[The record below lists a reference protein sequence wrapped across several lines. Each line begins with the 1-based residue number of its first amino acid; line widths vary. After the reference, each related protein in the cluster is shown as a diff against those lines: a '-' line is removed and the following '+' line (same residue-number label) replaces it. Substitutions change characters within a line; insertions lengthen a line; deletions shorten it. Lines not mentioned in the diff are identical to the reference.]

1 MLLYRHFLHFFQE
14 LGTVHVVCH
23 LKCFQIL
30 LVPLNTIGESVGG
43 GERGKYDDDDVITN
57 YTSTLQHIDKE
68 VRRMR
73 TIH

>member
-1 MLLYRHFLHFFQE
+1 M
-14 LGTVHVVCH
+14 
-23 LKCFQIL
+23 
-30 LVPLNTIGESVGG
+30 GG